1 MCAII
6 PTFRMREVL
15 ILPIVLE
22 CIDRLPGNRVDF
34 ANLVSIPGHC
44 FSIYPRFR
52 IRNISSLLLYNYQG
66 ASQGWNWDSTALG
79 HLIGEQCVISP
90 SEAVPPQASPAS
102 VWKLLTGIALF
113 LDQSQPTIPR
123 DQPMGLKMFCLQSTR
138 EVTPKSRA
146 ELLPRARNRV
156 PQHMCQL

>member
-52 IRNISSLLLYNYQG
+52 IRNICPYYFI
-66 ASQGWNWDSTALG
+66 T
-79 HLIGEQCVISP
+79 
-90 SEAVPPQASPAS
+90 
-102 VWKLLTGIALF
+102 
-113 LDQSQPTIPR
+113 
-123 DQPMGLKMFCLQSTR
+123 TR
-138 EVTPKSRA
+138 E
-146 ELLPRARNRV
+146 LARDGIGTQR
-156 PQHMCQL
+156 L